1 VDLVKGLLTL
11 AGIAV
16 LAFAA
21 TAGAGLSGNHGKL
34 GSTLTVK
41 GQTKDVIAVTALKV
55 QDPAT
60 GYSPTAG
67 KRVVG
72 ISFKVKNVGKVRYK
86 DFPTALLTTRD
97 GESSGSAISTG
108 GSCNSPGL
116 IKLQPGQ
123 SKTFCLPFQVA
134 KRAKLMTVQYTPD
147 SGYGTPAV
155 FTLP

>member
-1 VDLVKGLLTL
+1 VRSRFIALGTATL
-11 AGIAV
+11 A
-16 LAFAA
+16 LAAS
-21 TAGAGLSGNHGKL
+21 TGAGASGNHGKL
-34 GSTLTVK
+34 GDTLTVK

-60 GYSPTAG
+60 GYSPDAG

-72 ISFKVKNVGKVRYK
+72 ITFKVKNVGKVRYK

-116 IKLQPGQ
+116 IKLTPGQ
-123 SKTFCLPFQVA
+123 EKTFCLPFQVA
-134 KRAKLMTVQYTPD
+134 KRGKLATVQYEPD

-155 FTLP
+155 FTLR